1 MSCGS
6 VTITSDVQ
14 APTTC
19 SVAAAGPGAV
29 QVSWDQGANATG
41 YIVYRNGNW
50 AGRVND
56 PAVLTFTNTNVPA
69 GAHTWS
75 VASIR
80 PDNSK
85 TAQTSCGGL

>member
-1 MSCGS
+1 MYPPGLMGMRTR
-6 VTITSDVQ
+6 VLINLPAT
-14 APTTC
+14 
-19 SVAAAGPGAV
+19 GAV